1 MRPTIFEFM
10 NEVER
15 SFEDVWRSE
24 RPMLRQPSTFT
35 PAVDLH
41 ETDGFYLVSL
51 DLPGVT
57 EKDINIGVQEGR
69 LTISGERHREEQ
81 ANEGLYRRFERSVG
95 KFERSF
101 QLPTNVT
108 ADKIQA
114 RFENGVLEVMIP
126 KAEAAKPRQVKIE
139 TAKGGLFSR
148 LLGQK
153 DAQPTIDK
161 KENH

>member
-15 SFEDVWRSE
+15 SFDDIWRSD
-24 RPMLRQPSTFT
+24 RQPTRQSRTFT
-35 PAVDLH
+35 PAVDLR
-41 ETDGFYLVSL
+41 ETQEFFLISL
-51 DLPGVT
+51 DLPGVA
-57 EKDINIGVQEGR
+57 EKDIKVDVHEGR
-69 LTISGERHREEQ
+69 LTVSGERVREESTDD
-81 ANEGLYRRFERSVG
+81 GMYSRFERSVG

-101 QLPTNVT
+101 QLPTNVN

-126 KAEAAKPRQVKIE
+126 KAEAAKPRQVSIE
-139 TAKGGLFSR
+139 TGKGGLFSR

-153 DAQPTIDK
+153 DVQPNAK
-161 KENH
+161 KESH